1 LMVGIVS
8 VVQLVPASVQSTSRN
23 RYDTMATVIAQRELD
38 QILAQPLS
46 APPFNDADGWTV
58 NLGGAAGTAG
68 APITMYGPT
77 TIIDFSV
84 PASSVP
90 DGYIKPDYVD
100 PNDPS
105 AHFEI
110 RWAVITR
117 TNNGNIVGKRFIVG
131 CRQTNATTPVIPVSL
146 DTSLQR

>member
-1 LMVGIVS
+1 MVVASAILMMGIVS

-38 QILAQPLS
+38 QILAQPLT
-46 APPFNDADGWTV
+46 ATTFTDADQTNV
-58 NLGGAAGTAG
+58 NLGGAAGAAG

-90 DGYIKPDYVD
+90 DGYIKPGYQD
-100 PNDPS
+100 PNDPNFQHG
-105 AHFEI
+105 AAIFEI
-110 RWAVITR
+110 RWAVITGV
-117 TNNGNIVGKRFIVG
+117 NNGVITRKRFIIG
-131 CRQTNATTPVIPVSL
+131 CRQINAT
-146 DTSLQR
+146 